1 MDITL
6 LLSFLFFMCIFA
18 GVGLASMFVKEDTTD
33 DYLVAGRGMHP
44 ALAALSAV
52 STWNSGYMFIGA
64 IGFTFMM
71 GYNVFWMAILSTL
84 GQVLAWAW
92 LYKFIQKEGHERGVR
107 SLSSLVAEKAGAPE
121 AKLAAVLS
129 VLFLSIYA
137 AAQLTAGGKA
147 LLVMLGWPEMVGIL
161 IGFVL
166 VVAYCYAGGIRASIW
181 TDAVQSCVM
190 IVGSGILCWIA
201 IGEVGGFS
209 GLHSGLEAQ
218 SPALTNL
225 MPPDLRFGVSMWAL
239 AFFLGGLAVAGQP
252 QVVSR
257 VMTLGSDKDRK
268 QAMIWFFV
276 WQTPFVILMTIIG
289 LASRVLFSAADFD
302 AELSLPMMAMETMP
316 AIGVGMILASIFAA
330 TMSTA
335 DSQVLACTAAI
346 TDDIKP
352 EWREDHKTTKK
363 VTLVVAA
370 FATMISIGG
379 LYIPGGD
386 SVFTLVVL
394 AVYGLG
400 GIFVPLLI
408 IRWMGYTPDTN
419 HSLAMMVSAFVGVIG
434 WSIIGFSGAD
444 GIFPSVPG
452 MGAAFIAHFVMNH
465 TRSPELSPLGRYNL
479 PDQKKLGAI
488 AATIIVSFCAFE
500 VTYLVTAPDGA
511 SESPGEY
518 LVTINEDIVVW
529 GTGQQYVSDG
539 ENFILALN
547 TDDDVISWENGD
559 NVVGV
564 LVYISFGEDE
574 STQGSCFVDN
584 GDEADTVTGVIR
596 HSLRN
601 APNWFLTDTG
611 NNEGGAGTIE
621 IPYYDSSIDT
631 PSFIIGDGTILGD
644 LPFWAWSVADSGFA
658 LGGFSKSEIQDAL
671 DFDEDGHGDYFLE
684 IMVDAEAGEDSFDCG
699 HTDEG
704 EIINYEIQLITWDYE
719 IEACEDCIVINPY
732 ELFS

>member
-1 MDITL
+1 MDIAL

-92 LYKFIQKEGHERGVR
+92 LYKFIQKEGNARGVR

-121 AKLAAVLS
+121 AKLAAALS

-370 FATMISIGG
+370 FATAISIGG

-408 IRWMGYTPDTN
+408 IRWMGYKPDTN
-419 HSLAMMVSAFVGVIG
+419 HSLAMMVAAFVGVIG
-434 WSIIGFSGAD
+434 WSLLGFSGAD

-452 MGAAFIAHFVMNH
+452 MGAAFMTHFIMNQ
-465 TRSPELSPLGRYNL
+465 TRSPDVSPLGRYNW
-479 PDQKKLGAI
+479 PEPKKMGAI
-488 AATIIVSFCAFE
+488 AAAIIIPFCAFE
-500 VTYLVTAPDGA
+500 VSYLVTAPDSSDSMGGVGDYTIDSTLYEYDFA
-511 SESPGEY
+511 DGSEY
-518 LVTINEDIVVW
+518 IM
-529 GTGQQYVSDG
+529 DG
-539 ENFILALN
+539 ETLTLDFN
-547 TDDDVISWENGD
+547 TNSIGSWENGD

-564 LVYISFGEDE
+564 KVTLTFNEDE
-574 STQGSCFVDN
+574 TSN
-584 GDEADTVTGVIR
+584 GLGCAFSNNEADTVTGTVV
-596 HSLRN
+596 HDPYNQTEQGTNQGSPMLLFFELEWYNSSL
-601 APNWFLTDTG
+601 A
-611 NNEGGAGTIE
+611 ESGGA
-621 IPYYDSSIDT
+621 
-631 PSFIIGDGTILGD
+631 
-644 LPFWAWSVADSGFA
+644 SGM
-658 LGGFSKSEIQDAL
+658 SESEIHQQLNAGSEGLGAYSL
-671 DFDEDGHGDYFLE
+671 DLT
-684 IMVDAEAGEDSFDCG
+684 VDAEAGGGPGCQ
-699 HTDEG
+699 HTDDG
-704 EIINYEIQLITWDYE
+704 EEVEYLVQLLILDYT
-719 IEACEDCIVINPY
+719 IEVAD
-732 ELFS
+732 